1 MVVWLVGAFVVAIL
15 TFVAVF
21 LIAAYRVGP
30 AKPLRVPRV
39 QAVPRSERFPVIYD
53 CDVTMGR
60 PFREVGDGLALL
72 YLLGEPRVDLRLVT
86 TTYGN
91 GPVEMTTR
99 VTRRLL
105 SSLGYENLDVLPGAA
120 GPDDQPQTNEAA
132 QHLTKLVDQA
142 PGEIV
147 LVATGSLTNL
157 GHAVALDPGFF
168 SKLRGLYLWGGVTEP
183 LTWNG
188 RRLGERNFSADPEAA
203 NLALHAE
210 CPVTIAPG
218 QAGLSAIFRG
228 PQFAALQAQDDPV
241 SKLIARQTRLWF
253 AMMRL
258 WFRDDGF
265 GMWDSLPAV
274 ALAHPELFEFKQVFL
289 TSTRKELQ
297 TGRLFIDH
305 SRHGPARL
313 VRQVRDFD
321 GFFKAH
327 LAAWRRLGQQINA
340 EGTLLK

>member
-1 MVVWLVGAFVVAIL
+1 VVYWLVGAFLVAIL
-15 TFVAVF
+15 MLVVVF

-30 AKPLRVPRV
+30 AKPLRVPPV
-39 QAVPRSERFPVIYD
+39 QAVPRSERSSVIYD

-60 PFREVGDGLALL
+60 PFRDVGDGLALL

-91 GPVEMTTR
+91 GPVEMTTH

-105 SSLGYENLDVLPGAA
+105 SSLGCETLDVLPGAA
-120 GPDDQPQTNEAA
+120 GPHDLPQANEAA
-132 QHLTKLVDQA
+132 QHLTKLVNQA

-168 SKLRGLYLWGGVTEP
+168 SKLRGFYLWGGATEP
-183 LTWNG
+183 LTWHG
-188 RRLGERNFSADPEAA
+188 RRLGERNLSLDPEAA
-203 NLALHAE
+203 HLALHAE

-218 QAGLSAIFRG
+218 QAGLSAIFRS

-241 SKLIARQTRLWF
+241 SKLIARQVRLWF

-274 ALAHPELFEFKQVFL
+274 ALTHPELFEFEQVFL
-289 TSTRKELQ
+289 TSTREELR
-297 TGRLFIDH
+297 TGRLFLDP

-321 GFFKAH
+321 GFYRAH

-340 EGTLLK
+340 EGTALK